1 MRLVPGMTAAGTLA
15 KLKAHLAKQGFG
27 DIEVSMTG
35 GYDPTDTPASSRLVE
50 AMVRTYSKQ
59 GVGLLPWPWLAGSW
73 PGATFTSAPLKLPAG
88 IFGMGHG
95 AGAHAPDEVLPDR
108 LRQPE
113 GGGTGRRGAIVRGFV
128 LHVGLKVSGGVM
140 AIPLLGSWPA

>member
-35 GYDPTDTPASSRLVE
+35 GYDPTDTPASSRLAE

-59 GVGLLPWPWLAGSW
+59 GVGLLLWPWLAASW

-95 AGAHAPDEVLPDR
+95 AGAHAPDEYFLIDSANPKLAGLDGAVRSFVDLFYTLP
-108 LRQPE
+108 
-113 GGGTGRRGAIVRGFV
+113 
-128 LHVGLKVSGGVM
+128 
-140 AIPLLGSWPA
+140 

>member
-35 GYDPTDTPASSRLVE
+35 DYDPTDTPASSRLVE

-95 AGAHAPDEVLPDR
+95 AGAHAPDEYFLIDSANPKVAGLD
-108 LRQPE
+108 
-113 GGGTGRRGAIVRGFV
+113 GAVRSFV
-128 LHVGLKVSGGVM
+128 DLFYTL
-140 AIPLLGSWPA
+140 A